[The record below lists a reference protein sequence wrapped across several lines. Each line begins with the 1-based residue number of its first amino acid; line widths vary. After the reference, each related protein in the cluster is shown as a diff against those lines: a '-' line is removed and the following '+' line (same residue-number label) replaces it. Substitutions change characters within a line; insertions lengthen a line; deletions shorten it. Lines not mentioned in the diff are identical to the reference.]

1 MARAPW
7 VKLCG
12 LRTVH
17 DVEAAVAAGADALG
31 FVLAPSVRQIDE
43 ATAARLLDAVPV
55 GILAVAVTRHPT
67 SEELALVERLPFDL
81 LQGDATFVAEAAVP
95 YWPVFPDG
103 PDLALRIAADPR
115 RGLWGTV
122 LVDGPRGGGRGEP
135 ADWDRVGA
143 LGVPVCL
150 AGGLHSA
157 NVAEAIRVARPVAVD
172 VSSGIEGER
181 GRKDAA
187 RMRAFV
193 AATRSDAIGT

>member
-1 MARAPW
+1 MAEVR

-12 LRTVH
+12 LRTVA
-17 DVEAAVAAGADALG
+17 DVEAAVVAGADALG

-43 ATAARLLDAVPV
+43 ATAARLLEAVPE
-55 GILAVAVTRHPT
+55 GIAAVAVTRHPT
-67 SEELALVERLPFDL
+67 PAELALVARLPFDW
-81 LQGDATFVAEAAVP
+81 LQGDAAFTGEAAVP

-103 PDLALRIAADPR
+103 ADLAARVAAEAR

-135 ADWDRVGA
+135 ADWGRIGSLD
-143 LGVPVCL
+143 VPVCL
-150 AGGLHSA
+150 AGGLHPG

-172 VSSGIEGER
+172 VSSGIEAER
-181 GRKDAA
+181 GINDPR

-193 AATRSDAIGT
+193 AATLVG

>member
-1 MARAPW
+1 MSRPW

-12 LRTVH
+12 LRTVV

-31 FVLAPSVRQIDE
+31 FVLAPSVRQVDE
-43 ATAARLLDAVPV
+43 ATVKELLDHVPV

-67 SEELALVERLPFDL
+67 PEELALVDRLPFDL
-81 LQGDATFVAEAAVP
+81 LQGDATFVGDAPVP

-103 PDLALRIAADPR
+103 PDLAARIAADGR

-135 ADWDRVGA
+135 ADWARVAA
-143 LGVPVCL
+143 LDVPVCL
-150 AGGLHSA
+150 AGGLSPD

-172 VSSGIEGER
+172 VSSGIESTP
-181 GRKDAA
+181 GRKDPA
-187 RMRAFV
+187 RMRTFV
-193 AATRSDAIGT
+193 AATR